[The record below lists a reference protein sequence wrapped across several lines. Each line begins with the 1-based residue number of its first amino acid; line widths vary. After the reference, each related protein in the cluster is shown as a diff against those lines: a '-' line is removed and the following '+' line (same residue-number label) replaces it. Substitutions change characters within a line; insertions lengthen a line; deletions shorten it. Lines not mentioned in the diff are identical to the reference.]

1 LPDGKTPVQ
10 PPEAAGHEDGE
21 VEMKVPATGYSA
33 LHAMKGERL
42 RAALRDIGITA
53 DDFCTMTGLDPIEVQ
68 LWMLGRGDVP
78 RWLPGFLAAI
88 SVPEA
93 RLRAGAVAKHFL
105 SDEARTGP
113 LN

>member
-1 LPDGKTPVQ
+1 
-10 PPEAAGHEDGE
+10 
-21 VEMKVPATGYSA
+21 MKAPSTGYSA

-42 RAALRDIGITA
+42 RSALRDIGITA
-53 DDFCTMTGLDPIEVQ
+53 DDFCAMTGLDPIEVQ
-68 LWMLGRGDVP
+68 LWLLGHGVLP

-93 RLRAGAVAKHFL
+93 RLRARAVARHFL
-105 SDEARTGP
+105 SDEARTDP